1 MRIRNALV
9 TARSAPAHERAIR
22 TLMSWGIDI
31 DEAMFL
37 GGLKKSDFLKEFA
50 PDFFFDD
57 QTGHCESAA
66 EVAPTGQVI
75 SGITNNP
82 SN

>member
-1 MRIRNALV
+1 
-9 TARSAPAHERAIR
+9 
-22 TLMSWGIDI
+22 MSWGIDI

-37 GGLKKSDFLKEFA
+37 GGLDKADFLKEFE

-57 QTGHCESAA
+57 QTGHCVKAA

-75 SGITNNP
+75 SGI
-82 SN
+82 SNHQPISKL